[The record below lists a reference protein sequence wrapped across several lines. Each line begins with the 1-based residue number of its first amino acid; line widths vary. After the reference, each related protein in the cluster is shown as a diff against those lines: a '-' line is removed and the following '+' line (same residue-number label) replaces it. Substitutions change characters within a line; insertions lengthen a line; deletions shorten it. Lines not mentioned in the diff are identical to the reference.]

1 MIGDPFIKNPYIE
14 TTTLE
19 ERKDYCI
26 QEIKKL
32 NEIIIKSS
40 IQQERLEII
49 ESILKELTIKIEK
62 QNKYLKTL
70 KK

>member
-1 MIGDPFIKNPYIE
+1 MIGDPIIKNPFIE
-14 TTTLE
+14 IKTLE

-26 QEIKKL
+26 QEINKL

-49 ESILKELTIKIEK
+49 ESILKELITKIEK